1 MTTSLGDLRRKFA
14 TAALDRSDLDADP
27 VVQFQR
33 WFADAERAQL
43 LEPNA
48 MTLATADASG
58 RPAARVVLLKGIDG
72 RGLVFFTDYRSRK
85 ARELA
90 ANPRAAVAFLWK
102 ELERQVRVTGG
113 VELVTPEESAAY
125 FRTRPR
131 GSRVGAWASVQSAE
145 LPDRAILER
154 EVTRIDAQYPGDEI
168 PLPPHWGGYRLVPDE
183 FEFWQG
189 RENRLHD
196 RFRYARAGA
205 QWKIDRL
212 SP

>member
-1 MTTSLGDLRRKFA
+1 MTTSLGELRRQYA
-14 TAALDRSDLDADP
+14 QAILDRSTLDDDA
-27 VVQFQR
+27 VAQFRR

-58 RPAARVVLLKGIDG
+58 RPSARVVLLKGIDA

-90 ANPRAAVAFLWK
+90 ANPRAAAVFLWK
-102 ELERQVRVTGG
+102 ELERQVRVSGE
-113 VELVTPEESAAY
+113 VEVVTPEESAAY

-131 GSRVGAWASVQSAE
+131 GSRVGAWASIQSAE
-145 LPDRAILER
+145 LADRAALER
-154 EVTRIDAQYPGDEI
+154 EVARIDAQYPDDDI
-168 PLPPHWGGYRLVPDE
+168 PLPPHWGGYRLLPNE

-196 RFRYARAGA
+196 RFRYSLAGNE
-205 QWKIDRL
+205 WRIDRL

>member
-1 MTTSLGDLRRKFA
+1 MTSSLGDLRRQYA
-14 TAALDRSDLDADP
+14 TAALDRANLDDDP
-27 VVQFQR
+27 VGQFRR

-43 LEPNA
+43 VEPNA
-48 MTLATADASG
+48 MTLATADATG
-58 RPAARVVLLKGIDG
+58 RPSARVVLLKGIDA
-72 RGLVFFTDYRSRK
+72 RGLLFFTDYRSRK
-85 ARELA
+85 AHELA
-90 ANPRAAVAFLWK
+90 ANPRAAVTFLWK
-102 ELERQVRVTGG
+102 ELERQVRATGAIE
-113 VELVTPEESAAY
+113 VVAPDESAAY

-131 GSRVGAWASVQSAE
+131 GSRLGAWASVQSAE
-145 LPDRAILER
+145 LEDRGILER
-154 EVTRIDAQYPGDEI
+154 EVARVDAQYPGDDI

-196 RFRYARAGA
+196 RFRYSRSGR

>member
-1 MTTSLGDLRRKFA
+1 MTASLGDLRRQYA
-14 TAALDRSDLDADP
+14 TAALDRSSLDDDP
-27 VVQFQR
+27 VAQFRR

-48 MTLATADASG
+48 MTLATADAAG
-58 RPAARVVLLKGIDG
+58 RPSARIVLLKGIDA

-90 ANPRAAVAFLWK
+90 ANPRAALAFLWK
-102 ELERQVRVTGG
+102 ELERQVRVTGAI
-113 VELVTPEESAAY
+113 ELVTPEESASY

-131 GSRVGAWASVQSAE
+131 GSRLGAWASVQSAE
-145 LPDRAILER
+145 LPDRAMLEH
-154 EVTRIDAQYPGDEI
+154 EVARIDKQYPGDDI
-168 PLPPHWGGYRLVPDE
+168 PLPPHWGGYRLLPDE

-196 RFRYARAGA
+196 RFRYSRAGER
-205 QWKIDRL
+205 WRIDRL

>member
-1 MTTSLGDLRRKFA
+1 MTASLGDLRRQYA
-14 TAALDRSDLDADP
+14 TATLDRSSLDDDP
-27 VVQFQR
+27 GAQFRR

-48 MTLATADASG
+48 MTLATADATG
-58 RPAARVVLLKGIDG
+58 RPSARIVLLKGVDA
-72 RGLVFFTDYRSRK
+72 RGFVFFTDYRSRK

-90 ANPRAAVAFLWK
+90 ANPRAALAFLWK

-113 VELVTPEESAAY
+113 IELVTPEESASY

-131 GSRVGAWASVQSAE
+131 GSRLGAWASLQSAE
-145 LPDRAILER
+145 LPDRAMLER
-154 EVTRIDAQYPGDEI
+154 EVARLDTQYPGDDI
-168 PLPPHWGGYRLVPDE
+168 PLPPHWGGYRLLPDE

-196 RFRYARAGA
+196 RFRYLRNGQ

>member
-1 MTTSLGDLRRKFA
+1 MTTSLGELRRQYA
-14 TAALDRSDLDADP
+14 SAALDRASLDADP
-27 VVQFQR
+27 IAQFRR
-33 WFADAERAQL
+33 WYADAERAQL

-58 RPAARVVLLKGIDG
+58 RPSARVVLLKGIDE

-102 ELERQVRVTGG
+102 ELERQVRVTGDIAT
-113 VELVTPEESAAY
+113 VAPEESAAY

-131 GSRVGAWASVQSAE
+131 GSRLGAWASVQSAPLE
-145 LPDRAILER
+145 DRTALER
-154 EVTRIDAQYPGDEI
+154 EVARLDTQYPGDDI

-196 RFRYARAGA
+196 RFRYCRNGDRW
-205 QWKIDRL
+205 QIDRL

>member
-1 MTTSLGDLRRKFA
+1 MTASLGALRRQYA
-14 TAALDRSDLDADP
+14 TAALDRANLDDDP
-27 VVQFQR
+27 VAQFR
-33 WFADAERAQL
+33 HWFADAERAQL

-48 MTLATADASG
+48 MTLATADAAG
-58 RPAARVVLLKGIDG
+58 RPSARVVLLKGIDA
-72 RGLVFFTDYRSRK
+72 RGFVFFTDYRSRK

-90 ANPRAAVAFLWK
+90 ANPRAALAFLWK
-102 ELERQVRVTGG
+102 ELERQVRVTGAI
-113 VELVTPEESAAY
+113 ELVTPEESAAY

-131 GSRVGAWASVQSAE
+131 GSRLGAWASVQSAE
-145 LPDRAILER
+145 LPDRAVLEH
-154 EVTRIDAQYPGDEI
+154 EVARIDRQYPGDDI
-168 PLPPHWGGYRLVPDE
+168 PLPPHWGGYRLLPDE

-196 RFRYARAGA
+196 RFRYSRSGQ

>member
-1 MTTSLGDLRRKFA
+1 MIGSLGDLRRQYA
-14 TAALDRSDLDADP
+14 TAALDRSSLDDDP
-27 VVQFQR
+27 VAQFQR

-58 RPAARVVLLKGIDG
+58 HPSARVVLLKGIDE

-85 ARELA
+85 ARDLA
-90 ANPRAAVAFLWK
+90 ANSRAAVAFLWK
-102 ELERQVRVTGG
+102 ELERQVRVTGD

-131 GSRVGAWASVQSAE
+131 GSRIGAWASVQSAE
-145 LPDRAILER
+145 LQDRGILER
-154 EVTRIDAQYPGDEI
+154 EVTRIDAQYPGDDI

-196 RFRYARAGA
+196 RFRYSRSGQ